1 MTNPAHAYTNYR
13 RAAGHLSAARV
24 LVRTALKSMEKTSN
38 AEVLRE
44 FRIVLESMEDAKFE
58 LGQAM
63 DELRSQR
70 ETTQE

>member
-1 MTNPAHAYTNYR
+1 MTNPAHTYTNYR
-13 RAAGHLSAARV
+13 RASGHLASARV
-24 LVRTALKSMEKTSN
+24 LIRTAMKSMEKTSN
-38 AEVLRE
+38 TEVLRE

-70 ETTQE
+70 EANLE